1 MHQRGRATLDDE
13 DLLEGLESARLPAG
27 AFGHAE
33 HVRAAFLYL
42 TRHPDF
48 GEAAVRFR
56 SALRRFAA
64 ANGVPERYHETV
76 TWAYLALINER
87 AHGSAFASSAD
98 FLHGHPELLDGK
110 AGVFARY
117 YDLGAITRSAR
128 AREVFLLPDPGVPRK
143 GS

>member
-1 MHQRGRATLDDE
+1 MDRRPPLDDE
-13 DLLEGLESARLPAG
+13 ALLGGFESARLPAA

-48 GEAAVRFR
+48 GEAAVLFR

-64 ANGVPERYHETV
+64 AKGVPDRYHETL

-87 AHGSAFASSAD
+87 AHGSSFASSAG
-98 FLHGHPELLDGK
+98 FLRSHPELLDAKG
-110 AGVFARY
+110 GVFSRY
-117 YDLGAITRSAR
+117 YDLGAVTRSAR
-128 AREVFLLPDPGVPRK
+128 ARQVFVLPDPGAARQGP
-143 GS
+143 

>member
-1 MHQRGRATLDDE
+1 MDRGPPLDDE
-13 DLLEGLESARLPAG
+13 ALLGGFESARLPAA

-64 ANGVPERYHETV
+64 ASGVPDRYHETL

-87 AHGSAFASSAD
+87 AHGSSFASSAG
-98 FLHGHPELLDGK
+98 FLRSHPELLDAKG
-110 AGVFARY
+110 GVFSRY
-117 YDLGAITRSAR
+117 YDLGAVTRSAR
-128 AREVFLLPDPGVPRK
+128 ARQVFVLPDPGAARQGP
-143 GS
+143 

>member
-1 MHQRGRATLDDE
+1 MDRRPPLDDE
-13 DLLEGLESARLPAG
+13 ALLGGFESARLPAA

-33 HVRAAFLYL
+33 HVRVAFLYL

-64 ANGVPERYHETV
+64 AKGVPDRYHETL

-87 AHGSAFASSAD
+87 AHGSSFASSAG
-98 FLHGHPELLDGK
+98 FLRSHPELLDAKG
-110 AGVFARY
+110 GVFSRY
-117 YDLGAITRSAR
+117 YDLGAVTRSAR
-128 AREVFLLPDPGVPRK
+128 ARQVFVLPDPGAARQGP
-143 GS
+143 

>member
-1 MHQRGRATLDDE
+1 MDDE
-13 DLLEGLESARLPAG
+13 ALLGGFESARLPAA

-64 ANGVPERYHETV
+64 AKGVPDRYHETL

-87 AHGSAFASSAD
+87 AHGSSFASSAD
-98 FLHGHPELLDGK
+98 FLRSHPELLDAKRGI
-110 AGVFARY
+110 FSRY
-117 YDLGAITRSAR
+117 YDLGAITRSGKAR
-128 AREVFLLPDPGVPRK
+128 QVFVLPEPGLPWQ
-143 GS
+143 GP

>member
-1 MHQRGRATLDDE
+1 MDRASLNDE
-13 DLLEGLESARLPAG
+13 ALLGGFESARLPAA

-33 HVRAAFLYL
+33 HVRAAFVYL
-42 TRHPDF
+42 TRHADF

-64 ANGVPERYHETV
+64 AKGVPDRYHETV

-87 AHGSAFASSAD
+87 AHGSSFPTSAD
-98 FLHGHPELLDGK
+98 FLRSHPELLDVKRG
-110 AGVFARY
+110 AFSRY
-117 YDLGAITRSAR
+117 YDLGAIARSSKAR
-128 AREVFLLPDPGVPRK
+128 QVFVLPEPGVPPQ